1 MRTDLVS
8 PNFLASDFI
17 ANHELPPLLE
27 AAEAGGLTILWV
39 AVSASLYRETVIA
52 DYQAVNNPALPI
64 DMLSPAEINAELV
77 KIAEKIK
84 EAAMQPIYQDQ
95 DGSLSGDYTSDSE
108 DYVDDL
114 GQHNAGRG
122 QLNRRPLTHLVE
134 GLREVIIK
142 TEAVTV
148 AGGNATSPYIDSRL
162 ADVLSAMQQPLIA
175 EYARLVML
183 LELREHPEVVAGLK
197 SMPFE
202 SFVSTRYWC
211 LVRAYTSLSAGAAV

>member
-1 MRTDLVS
+1 
-8 PNFLASDFI
+8 
-17 ANHELPPLLE
+17 
-27 AAEAGGLTILWV
+27 
-39 AVSASLYRETVIA
+39 
-52 DYQAVNNPALPI
+52 
-64 DMLSPAEINAELV
+64 MLSPAEINAELV

-84 EAAMQPIYQDQ
+84 EAAMQPIYQDR

-183 LELREHPEVVAGLK
+183 LERREHPEVVAGLK

-211 LVRAYTSLSAGAAV
+211 LVRAYTLYQRGQQCEQCRAAKGVEVYHIRQDHQGNELGHPDGLKVLCRSCHSLSAKQ